1 MNKCKFLVVLVAL
14 FMPMW
19 MTMASAADI
28 RQSMDRW
35 EFGASAGVGFYVG
48 QEDPTG
54 SGQYSRVMSYDAV
67 GFGDKSTLGWPGI
80 ETFGFMLGYRF
91 DTRWHVKV
99 QATRQRLCYA
109 EYRKMADKPL
119 IDDPATR
126 NIYYNAM
133 WHVDVMAE
141 YNLLSLG
148 NVMMAKQGLYNVVPY
163 IGFGFGV
170 TAYNKES
177 TLRKVY
183 NYDGPM
189 NNFGSKGAIYTCYPR
204 VGYKQEYDNKQNLS
218 WKPAETACALYIPVA
233 FGVKWRVNDNVQLK
247 GTFQYQL
254 YFASNKER
262 TSLSGNLEGG
272 SFSKVNLDIPDNKNT
287 LPGRPTFDDMSQHVV
302 GYSHDCLFSLTAI
315 FNLGKWYE
323 DRLITY

>member
-1 MNKCKFLVVLVAL
+1 MNKSKFLVVLVAL

-19 MTMASAADI
+19 MTVASADDI
-28 RQSMDRW
+28 RQSKDRW

-54 SGQYSRVMSYDAV
+54 LGQYSRVMSYDAI
-67 GFGDKSTLGWPGI
+67 GFGDKYTLGWPGI

-119 IDDPATR
+119 VDDPATR

-163 IGFGFGV
+163 VGFGFGV

-177 TLRKVY
+177 T
-183 NYDGPM
+183 
-189 NNFGSKGAIYTCYPR
+189 
-204 VGYKQEYDNKQNLS
+204 
-218 WKPAETACALYIPVA
+218 
-233 FGVKWRVNDNVQLK
+233 
-247 GTFQYQL
+247 
-254 YFASNKER
+254 
-262 TSLSGNLEGG
+262 
-272 SFSKVNLDIPDNKNT
+272 
-287 LPGRPTFDDMSQHVV
+287 
-302 GYSHDCLFSLTAI
+302 
-315 FNLGKWYE
+315 
-323 DRLITY
+323 

>member
-1 MNKCKFLVVLVAL
+1 MNKSKFLVVLVAL

-19 MTMASAADI
+19 MTVASAADI

-48 QEDPTG
+48 QQDPTG
-54 SGQYSRVMSYDAV
+54 LGQYSRVMSYDAI
-67 GFGDKSTLGWPGI
+67 GFGEKSDLRWPGI

-91 DTRWHVKV
+91 DTHWHVKV

-109 EYRKMADKPL
+109 EYAKMADDPL
-119 IDDPATR
+119 VDDPATR

-133 WHVDVMAE
+133 WHVDAMAE
-141 YNLLSLG
+141 YNILSLG

-163 IGFGFGV
+163 VGFGLGV
-170 TAYNKES
+170 TMYNKES

-183 NYDGPM
+183 NYQGPGDK
-189 NNFGSKGAIYTCYPR
+189 GSVGTFYPR
-204 VGYKQEYDNKQNLS
+204 VGSSNEITTEGNEWSAAQVGVGV
-218 WKPAETACALYIPVA
+218 YIPVA
-233 FGVKWRVNDNVQLK
+233 FGVKWRINDNVQLK

-254 YFASNKER
+254 YLTPS
-262 TSLSGNLEGG
+262 SNLEGG
-272 SFSKVNLDIPDNKNT
+272 SYNSKYAQSRPSYDQLNKKFGAN
-287 LPGRPTFDDMSQHVV
+287 
-302 GYSHDCLFSLTAI
+302 HDCLFSLTAI